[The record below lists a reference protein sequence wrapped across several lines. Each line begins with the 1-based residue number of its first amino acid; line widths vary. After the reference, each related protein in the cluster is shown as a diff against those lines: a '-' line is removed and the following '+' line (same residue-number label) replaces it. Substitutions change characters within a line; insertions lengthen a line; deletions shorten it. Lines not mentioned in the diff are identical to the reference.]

1 MMPVTHLSRVVCSVS
16 VVALFGLLAVPARAA
31 TTTYDTN
38 NTPYTGGTIDPGDT
52 VLLNN
57 GATVTGNVIDNG
69 TLQFNQSGTTLTISN
84 VISGTGTLNVSGGR
98 V

>member
-1 MMPVTHLSRVVCSVS
+1 M
-16 VVALFGLLAVPARAA
+16 
-31 TTTYDTN
+31 
-38 NTPYTGGTIDPGDT
+38 
-52 VLLNN
+52 LLNN

>member
-1 MMPVTHLSRVVCSVS
+1 MPIELDDFPWCPLGCRSS
-16 VVALFGLLAVPARAA
+16 VVECADEAA
-31 TTTYDTN
+31 PRRHGN
-38 NTPYTGGTIDPGDT
+38 T